1 MRDLLE
7 DDQQVDV
14 DEEEINSLSS
24 RQLKTNEWVP
34 RIAGVI
40 SVISAL
46 CMLIMAWKRR
56 DRLFHRLILGKLCT
70 SSYMML
76 MWMWMLLLYDF
87 DYYCC
92 CASLYYSNNNN
103 WYTTIFISFP
113 GMSIHLL
120 IQGGFLIY
128 GTAAIPRSASDE
140 AYGASG
146 NIITCTIQGFFL
158 YTCLTTSVFYYCSL
172 SVYSYVNVMN
182 NHDKTKYMW
191 TIAWMYFSIHRY
203 FVLSW
208 LFITFT

>member
-1 MRDLLE
+1 MRDLLEE

-76 MWMWMLLLYDF
+76 MWMWILLLYDF

-103 WYTTIFISFP
+103 
-113 GMSIHLL
+113 
-120 IQGGFLIY
+120 
-128 GTAAIPRSASDE
+128 
-140 AYGASG
+140 
-146 NIITCTIQGFFL
+146 
-158 YTCLTTSVFYYCSL
+158 
-172 SVYSYVNVMN
+172 
-182 NHDKTKYMW
+182 
-191 TIAWMYFSIHRY
+191 
-203 FVLSW
+203 
-208 LFITFT
+208 